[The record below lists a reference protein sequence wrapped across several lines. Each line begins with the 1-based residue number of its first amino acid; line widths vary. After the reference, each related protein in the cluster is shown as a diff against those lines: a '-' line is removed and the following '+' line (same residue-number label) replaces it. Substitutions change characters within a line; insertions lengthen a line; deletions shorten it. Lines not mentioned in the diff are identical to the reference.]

1 MEGSGGNATFF
12 PFAGLLGVGVCSL
25 PRTCGTAVWTPLED
39 VHWSP
44 ATGLSA
50 VSSGATRPRVFL
62 PVLGRQERALKSHSA
77 GVGGD
82 TGQAI
87 RSPSMSPWRRRGSLV
102 LLLPGPV
109 MPANWPPSV
118 LRNSCSW
125 APVWWEPSAPSF
137 SFVCI
142 AVLGLRV
149 SGVIFQGEEK
159 HPPSSRQ
166 PGAGTQLLSFTS
178 RHRGQCPT

>member
-1 MEGSGGNATFF
+1 MAVPAALQGPDPWSLGTATASLCQFRLPLSQPDTIRCHSEEPPSHLWQTRDSRRPMEGSGGNARFF
-12 PFAGLLGVGVCSL
+12 PFAGLLGVGVCLL

-82 TGQAI
+82 TG
-87 RSPSMSPWRRRGSLV
+87 RP
-102 LLLPGPV
+102 PGV
-109 MPANWPPSV
+109 PARAPGGGGAA
-118 LRNSCSW
+118 LFCS
-125 APVWWEPSAPSF
+125 
-137 SFVCI
+137 
-142 AVLGLRV
+142 
-149 SGVIFQGEEK
+149 SGVQ
-159 HPPSSRQ
+159 
-166 PGAGTQLLSFTS
+166 
-178 RHRGQCPT
+178 